1 MGRTCSVCNS
11 IHKAE
16 YERMRFEEGK
26 NIKEIWIYARSKYNE
41 QFSYHSMQRH
51 LLHAKQYVQA
61 SIEVNKLRKKVIEE
75 SMKKDI
81 EIVTRI
87 ERNLGICD
95 RVINESTTSIKENEV
110 LTEEIIKVLFQGLTE
125 TRHIIELL
133 LKWQKQINLQPKESD
148 IEDRIMYSIQDFPLE
163 LKKKFLD
170 RWESYGNTTRS

>member
-1 MGRTCSVCNS
+1 
-11 IHKAE
+11 
-16 YERMRFEEGK
+16 MRFEEGK
-26 NIKEIWIYARSKYNE
+26 NVKEIWIYARSKYNE
-41 QFSYHSMQRH
+41 PFSYHSMQRH

-81 EIVTRI
+81 EIATRI

-95 RVINESTTSIKENEV
+95 RVINERAASLKENDM
-110 LTEEIIKVLFQGLTE
+110 LTEEDLKVLFQGLTE

-133 LKWQKQINLQPKESD
+133 LKWQKQLNLQPKESQ
-148 IEDRIMYSIQDFPLE
+148 IEDRVMYSIQDFPLE

-170 RWESYGNTTRS
+170 RWEAYGKATET